1 MLIQF
6 HDASLVVLSIV
17 GVVLLLSTTFLLF
30 KYGSLWVQ
38 SYSSEADIGIV
49 ELVMMSLRGVNPA
62 TIVTAKVM
70 GKQAGLD
77 VDTKGGL
84 STTLLEAHQ
93 LSGGHVMA
101 VLQAIIAAHRAGIG
115 LNFERAAAIDLA
127 GRNVLDAVRTSIA
140 PMVINC
146 PDTERSGKSTITAI
160 ARDGVELKIRARV
173 TVRTN
178 MDQLIGGA
186 TEETII
192 ARVGQGIISAIGSA
206 TTHMD
211 VLETPAQITRQVL
224 SNALDSNTAFEIVS
238 IDIADIT
245 VGDNIGARLQSDQA
259 EADVRVARAEA
270 ETRRVD
276 AVAREQEMKA
286 QVKQSLAEL
295 ILAECRIPSA
305 LAEAFR
311 AGQLEADGDGGDVSG
326 LRVVG

>member
-1 MLIQF
+1 M
-6 HDASLVVLSIV
+6 VSIA
-17 GVVLLLSTTFLLF
+17 GVALLLLITFLLF
-30 KYGSLWVQ
+30 KYGSLWLQ
-38 SYSSEADIGIV
+38 SYSSEAEIGII
-49 ELVMMSLRGVNPA
+49 ELAVMSLRGVNPA

-70 GKQAGLD
+70 GRQAGLD
-77 VDTKGGL
+77 VDTEGGL

-93 LSGGHVMA
+93 LSGGNVMA
-101 VLQAIIAAHRAGIG
+101 VLQAIIAAHQAGIG
-115 LNFERAAAIDLA
+115 LNFDRAAAIDLA

-146 PDTERSGKSTITAI
+146 PDSERSGKSTITAI
-160 ARDGVELKIRARV
+160 AKDGVELKIKARV

-211 VLETPAQITRQVL
+211 VLETPARISRQVL
-224 SNALDSNTAFEIVS
+224 SSALDSNTAFEIVS

-276 AVAREQEMKA
+276 AVALEQEMKA
-286 QVKQSLAEL
+286 QVKQSSGEL
-295 ILAECRIPSA
+295 ILAECLIPSA
-305 LAEAFR
+305 LADAFR
-311 AGQLEADGDGGDVSG
+311 AGQLKSHGDRGDSSG